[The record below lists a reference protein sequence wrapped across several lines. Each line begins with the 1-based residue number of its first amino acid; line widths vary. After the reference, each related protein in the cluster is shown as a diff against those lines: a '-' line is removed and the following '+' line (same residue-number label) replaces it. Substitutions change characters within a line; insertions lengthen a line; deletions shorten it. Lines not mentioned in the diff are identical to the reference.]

1 VLRALALLLVL
12 LPPLLP
18 LSAAAQSHLAE
29 GFSKLPPG
37 SRIVLMP
44 VDVEL
49 YEMSSGGTLE
59 PRADWTDAAA
69 SHINKALL
77 AAVLPIR
84 TLPEE
89 MDSRMR
95 QFVELHRAVSSA
107 VVIHHYGSL
116 KLPTKQGLDWSIG
129 PEGWWLAERAEADY
143 ALFLWVRDS
152 YASAARKAT
161 IAVAAA
167 VGLPVFGGSQQGYAS
182 LVELKSGRI
191 VWFNR
196 VSRMSGDLR
205 EVAAAQETLAALL
218 ADFPLGP

>member
-12 LPPLLP
+12 LPFG
-18 LSAAAQSHLAE
+18 AAAQASLAD
-29 GFSKLPPG
+29 GFSRLPPG
-37 SRIVLMP
+37 ARIVLMP

-49 YEMSSGGTLE
+49 YEMSSGGALE

-69 SHINKALL
+69 GHIGKALL
-77 AAVLPIR
+77 GSGMNAAVRPLPGEIDSKIR
-84 TLPEE
+84 SLV
-89 MDSRMR
+89 
-95 QFVELHRAVSSA
+95 QLHRAVSSA

-116 KLPTKQGLDWSIG
+116 KLPTKRGLDWSLG
-129 PEGWWLAERAEADY
+129 PEGSWLAEQAGADY

-161 IAVAAA
+161 IALAAA
-167 VGLPVFGGSQQGYAS
+167 VGLPVFGGAQQAYAS
-182 LVELKSGRI
+182 LVDLRSGRI
-191 VWFNR
+191 LWFNR

-205 EVAAAQETLAALL
+205 DGAAAQETLAALL

>member
-1 VLRALALLLVL
+1 MLRALALLLVL
-12 LPPLLP
+12 LPIG
-18 LSAAAQSHLAE
+18 AAAQSSLAE

-37 SRIVLMP
+37 ARIVLMP
-44 VDVEL
+44 IDVEL
-49 YEMSSGGTLE
+49 YELSSGGSLE

-69 SHINKALL
+69 AYINKALL
-77 AAVLPIR
+77 GSSIGAGVKPM
-84 TLPEE
+84 PGE
-89 MDSRMR
+89 MDSPVKKFI
-95 QFVELHRAVSSA
+95 QLHRAVSSA

-116 KLPTKQGLDWSIG
+116 RLPTKRGLDWSLG
-129 PEGWWLAERAEADY
+129 AEAAWLADRADADY

-152 YASAARKAT
+152 YASAVRKAT

-167 VGLPVFGGSQQGYAS
+167 VGLPVFGGAQQGYAS

-205 EVAAAQETLAALL
+205 EESAAQETLDALL
-218 ADFPLGP
+218 ADFPAGP